1 MERQTENKEVSEE
14 ATATLTDIQNALQGT
29 GRRLKR
35 TAAALT
41 SCSEFEEKYQQFLT
55 AIISLADNEEESVAT
70 MKGVTPV
77 LQATVPAVPCDD
89 QAKQQIKE
97 DTAEDAAS
105 ATTTAQTFIR
115 EKEEKIKE
123 IVEIVIEAQKIISE
137 ANKELIDNG
146 QTTIAAFTLGFTI
159 PTTATETDNTT
170 RTNSTTS
177 FTEGL
182 TSTLP
187 PTTEDKDRTQLP
199 TTSKGDSTQYTYT
212 ISPSQPL
219 ITTKMMTTS
228 TAPTASTD
236 QSLSYNSS
244 LKPFLV
250 RSKIIK

>member
-77 LQATVPAVPCDD
+77 LQATVRAVPCDD

-97 DTAEDAAS
+97 DTAEAAAS

-115 EKEEKIKE
+115 ETEEKIKE

-159 PTTATETDNTT
+159 PTTATEAEDTT

-177 FTEGL
+177 FTEEI

-187 PTTEDKDRTQLP
+187 PTTEDKDRTQQLP

-212 ISPSQPL
+212 ISEPL
-219 ITTKMMTTS
+219 FTTKMMTT
-228 TAPTASTD
+228 STD

-250 RSKIIK
+250 RSKTIK

>member
-1 MERQTENKEVSEE
+1 
-14 ATATLTDIQNALQGT
+14 
-29 GRRLKR
+29 
-35 TAAALT
+35 
-41 SCSEFEEKYQQFLT
+41 
-55 AIISLADNEEESVAT
+55 

-77 LQATVPAVPCDD
+77 LQATVRAVPCDD

-97 DTAEDAAS
+97 DTAEAAAS

-115 EKEEKIKE
+115 ETEEKIKE

-159 PTTATETDNTT
+159 PTTATETEADNTT

-177 FTEGL
+177 FTEEI

-187 PTTEDKDRTQLP
+187 PTTEDKDRTQQLP

-212 ISPSQPL
+212 ISEPL
-219 ITTKMMTTS
+219 FTTKMMTT
-228 TAPTASTD
+228 STD